1 MHTKK
6 VGDQAGGGAAQKK
19 ALFVAFSI
27 TTLISIGVSSVAPA
41 LPLLGRYYA
50 IDAVTVSLV
59 ITAFTLP
66 GLLFLPLVGYLADN
80 YGRKIIVVPC
90 LCGFALAGAGCALA
104 PNFEILLLCRAL
116 QGLFAAPF
124 GMLATT
130 LLADFFQGPKL
141 VKTVGLNGLVIN
153 VSLALAPALGG
164 LLAMLNWR
172 AVFAL
177 PLFALV
183 PWLISLG
190 LPLEKPERAAEFG
203 EYFKGIFKVLHNSKT
218 LMLLG
223 LGFFNLFMVFGPIL
237 SSYSGYADAKFG
249 SPSDV
254 IGYILASTS
263 VTAAIT
269 SIWSGIQLAT
279 RSPRQLLFV
288 GQALYALALFLVPF
302 MPSQWWL
309 LLPVMLFGAGNGM
322 CATTVVSTII
332 QQAPREQ
339 RGSLMSIY
347 GISLCAA
354 QTFGPFFCGLIG
366 SALGPD
372 AIYWV
377 TAGISLVTLSATALF
392 RWTGAK

>member
-1 MHTKK
+1 MSSEQIKNAPDSSST
-6 VGDQAGGGAAQKK
+6 QKS

-27 TTLISIGVSSVAPA
+27 TAMISIGVSSVAPA
-41 LPLLGRYYA
+41 LPLMGRFFTV
-50 IDAVTVSLV
+50 DAATISLV

-80 YGRKIIVVPC
+80 YGRKLIVIPC
-90 LCGFALAGAGCALA
+90 LLGFALSGAACALA
-104 PNFEILLLCRAL
+104 PNFETLLLCRAL

-141 VKTVGLNGLVIN
+141 IKTVGLNGLVIN
-153 VSLALAPALGG
+153 VSLAVTPAVGGMLA
-164 LLAMLNWR
+164 LLDWR
-172 AVFAL
+172 VVFAL
-177 PLFALV
+177 PLFAII
-183 PWLISLG
+183 PWVVC
-190 LPLEKPERAAEFG
+190 LPLPMEKPASRVKIGA
-203 EYFKGIFKVLHNSKT
+203 YFKGIFRVLYNAKT
-218 LMLLG
+218 LMLLA

-249 SPSDV
+249 SPSNI
-254 IGYILASTS
+254 IGYILASAS

-279 RSPRQLLFV
+279 RSPRQLLFI
-288 GQALYALALFLVPF
+288 GQTLYALALFMVPF
-302 MPSQWWL
+302 MPGQWWL

-332 QQAPREQ
+332 QQAPKEQ

-354 QTFGPFFCGLIG
+354 QTFGPFFCGIIG
-366 SALGPD
+366 AAFGLD
-372 AIYWV
+372 AVYWV
-377 TAGISLVTLSATALF
+377 TGGISVVTLLATALF
-392 RWTGAK
+392 RWTK